1 VFGKA
6 IEGIA
11 NVYCNNN
18 TMVKNTQILEATLR
32 RKHDS
37 IAYYCICEAAAAG
50 TIQVAKESHETS
62 IADMLTES

>member
-1 VFGKA
+1 
-6 IEGIA
+6 
-11 NVYCNNN
+11 
-18 TMVKNTQILEATLR
+18 MVKNTQILEATLR